1 MLFFLKF
8 VAFREALFGIKGA
21 DFVLLAT
28 DTRSIRSIVVMKGE
42 EEKFR
47 ELNSSA
53 LLAYSGE
60 AGDTV
65 NFAEFIQRNVQLYG
79 VRNDKELGV
88 SEAANWTR
96 RTLADSLRSRHPYQ
110 VNVLIGGVER
120 DYLSAKPESNVTPK
134 LYWIDYLSAMAEL
147 PYAVHGYASY
157 FCTSLLDRYWREGMS
172 QDEVL
177 GLLKMC
183 LQELKVRFIVSF
195 PKLAIRII
203 RSDGVQVINFE
214 DLLNV

>member
-1 MLFFLKF
+1 MIFLLIPLFIT
-8 VAFREALFGIKGA
+8 FREALFGIKGA

-47 ELNSSA
+47 QLNSTA
-53 LLAYSGE
+53 MLAYSGE

-65 NFAEFIQRNVQLYG
+65 NFAEFIQRNIQLYG

-88 SEAANWTR
+88 CAAANWTR
-96 RTLADSLRSRHPYQ
+96 RSLADSLRSRHPYQ
-110 VNVLIGGVER
+110 VNVLVGGLER
-120 DYLSAKPESNVTPK
+120 DNLASDPSTSLSPK
-134 LYWIDYLSAMAEL
+134 LYWIDYMAAMVEL
-147 PYAVHGYASY
+147 PFACHGYASY

-177 GLLKMC
+177 GLLKLCME
-183 LQELKVRFIVSF
+183 ELKVRFIVNF

-203 RSDGVQVINFE
+203 RHDGVHVI
-214 DLLNV
+214 DSDTL